1 MIAKVVPPKGTFQ
14 NLRKIKSKLNTL
26 ESSLAGSVSAASTS
40 VVKTHLKEN
49 KKKKKEVYVA

>member
-49 KKKKKEVYVA
+49 KKKKKKYM